1 MDAAFTMDGLGFRE
15 DMSVPNYKDD
25 MIKMYKEKIDWKP
38 GVKSKFDGAK
48 DITFNL
54 TDDFIDPLTTKA
66 AN

>member
-1 MDAAFTMDGLGFRE
+1 MPHLQWMGSGFGE
-15 DMSVPNYKDD
+15 DMSVLNYKDD
-25 MIKMYKEKIDWKP
+25 VIKMYKEKIDWKP

-54 TDDFIDPLTTKA
+54 TDDFVYPLTTKA